1 MKILAIYGIMT
12 DYYGGTRFMMENL
25 NSLKLLGHHIDIV
38 TGTERMFNIGSPDV
52 GEILSGKFTDSD
64 FVNKIIEISDN
75 YDLTIIFCL
84 PWKSKSKDDQLA
96 NELLQDNVRRLLDG
110 IRTKLIY
117 SNVDH
122 NNQCLKTYAG
132 LEDVCRRADLIMLHS
147 EEGALAKRLKD
158 CKIDTPLHHQ
168 YTSRDFS
175 YLRDKYWRPVS
186 DMNLRSATWIGRST
200 RWKKPEVFA
209 EFANDKLNKND
220 FTSTIEGI
228 EMSIIYYS
236 LFKYQRPVDFV
247 DTSRYKSGDHDNLEP
262 GKCYLFNKYV
272 YEEEMERLSH
282 TGFGADLY
290 TLKPNYYGT
299 SLEQSHID
307 IVNVGSIL
315 MCSKH
320 FGENCLT
327 LSGNRYIDECPDIIY
342 LDRDNFDEC
351 FDRMDRLSKDPDFFD
366 RTRENIFEFIRS
378 QSDISVVGPKLDEI
392 IHRVVD

>member
-1 MKILAIYGIMT
+1 MKILAIYGGQV
-12 DYYGGTRFMMENL
+12 DSHGGTKFMVENIKAL
-25 NSLKLLGHHIDIV
+25 RYVGHQVDLAIGTDLKPNKTNFNV
-38 TGTERMFNIGSPDV
+38 TGIVSE
-52 GEILSGKFTDSD
+52 GKWTDSD
-64 FVNKIIEISDN
+64 YIDSLVRLSDS
-75 YDLTIIFCL
+75 YDLVYIFCL
-84 PWKSKSKDDQLA
+84 PYHISKQEDRDIISENIDRFLDRIKT
-96 NELLQDNVRRLLDG
+96 RL
-110 IRTKLIY
+110 II

-122 NNQCLKTYAG
+122 NTKCVLSNIG
-132 LEDVCRRADLIMLHS
+132 MESVCRRADLIMLHS
-147 EEGALAKRLKD
+147 EEGALAKKLKD
-158 CKIDTPLHHQ
+158 WKIDTPLHHQ
-168 YTSRDFS
+168 YTSRDYS

-186 DMNLRSATWIGRST
+186 DMNLRSATWIGRT
-200 RWKKPEVFA
+200 ARWKKPDVFA
-209 EFANDKLNKND
+209 EFAYDKLNKNG

-247 DTSRYKSGDHDNLEP
+247 DLTRYKSGDHDNLEP

-351 FDRMDRLSKDPDFFD
+351 FDRIDRLSRDPDFFD